1 MKSLENRIPPPI
13 VLLIALALIYLVS
26 RVDDLITIS
35 DALRL
40 SLGTGLLALGLCIM
54 IAGVISFKRAATTVN
69 PLKPESASSLV
80 SSGVFRYTRNPMYL
94 GMILISIAA
103 VVKSSSVLSLLVVL
117 GFFLFITRYQ
127 IIPEERAM
135 AKLFGEDFEQYQQ
148 RVRRWI

>member
-40 SLGTGLLALGLCIM
+40 NLGMGLLVLGLCIM

-80 SSGVFRYTRNPMYL
+80 SSGVFSYTRNPMYS
-94 GMILISIAA
+94 GMILITIAA
-103 VVKSSSVLSLLVVL
+103 VVKSSSVLSLLMVL

-135 AKLFGEDFEQYQQ
+135 EKLFGNEFTQYQQ